1 MEQQD
6 QMKVNRG
13 NYEVWM
19 IDYFDGRLNAV
30 EVAEL
35 MAFVEENHDLKK
47 EFEAFENVTVY
58 TEDIA
63 YSSKSELRKD
73 PIIATEKITEE
84 NYEEYF
90 IAYYEDDLDK
100 NQQDEL
106 LVFVASNPEIE
117 KEFAFHNQLIIKTD
131 SSVTFN
137 DKRNLKRKP
146 LIGIYWQ
153 ISAAAAAILILFGL
167 FTIFETNTSNISDR
181 NSSMNRLSIKT
192 IPVNLQQNPV
202 PGLIEKRITFI
213 KLPNL
218 EKEVIVDEYLVLNQ
232 LSPQAPNIS
241 IINSNEYIRLA
252 EKEATYYDISN
263 SLALADEPKRKNAF
277 GRIIQNLARR
287 VSGNLPEKETEE
299 INNDP
304 TFVKALGTGITV
316 FNTITGG
323 DTELVKSYDQSGN
336 LTGYYVEGET
346 IGWRREIAP
355 NSD

>member
-1 MEQQD
+1 
-6 QMKVNRG
+6 MKVNG
-13 NYEVWM
+13 TNYEVWM

-35 MAFVEENHDLKK
+35 MAFVEENPDIKK
-47 EFEAFENVTVY
+47 EFEAFENVTVS
-58 TEDIA
+58 TETNA
-63 YSSKSELRKD
+63 YFSKSELRKG
-73 PIIATEKITEE
+73 PIIATEKISEE

-90 IAYYEDDLDK
+90 VAYYEGDLDK

-131 SSVTFN
+131 SSVIFK
-137 DKRNLKRKP
+137 DKRSLKRKA

-167 FTIFETNTSNISDR
+167 FTLFETNTSNINDR
-181 NSSMNRLSIKT
+181 SSSMNQLSIKT

-213 KLPNL
+213 KLPDL
-218 EKEVIVDEYLVLNQ
+218 EIEVIVDEYIAFNQ
-232 LSPQAPNIS
+232 LSPQAPDIS
-241 IINSNEYIRLA
+241 VINSDEYILLA
-252 EKEATYYDISN
+252 EKETAYYDISN
-263 SLALADEPKRKNAF
+263 SLVLADEPKRKNAF
-277 GRIIQNLARR
+277 GRIIQNIARR
-287 VSGNLPEKETEE
+287 VSGNLPEEETEE

-304 TFVKALGTGITV
+304 GFVKALGTGITV

-336 LTGYYVEGET
+336 LTGYFVEGET
-346 IGWRREIAP
+346 IGWRREISP
-355 NSD
+355 NSE